1 MQKLLLLGTAA
12 VVAVAAYVGLATKEQ
27 DKVAKSTPV
36 EKVESSKV
44 ATNQDEV
51 LVAAAKEVNK
61 EKEAKEVLAQAAVAV
76 SNEKATKKKITV
88 KKQAPSKKENRKKSV
103 LKPTAAK
110 VTKVKSETEVVEDK
124 VSTEQASTNTMQA
137 NLLGQGMG
145 GGNRKFNANLS
156 FIGSTD
162 LKETTDVTKTYGS
175 RMSLLLGYR
184 INKTYSA
191 QLITSYSKELSQG
204 FDEQLNNTSIR
215 LNHSPISINSQLMVI
230 PRATGIYPT
239 SKVSKVRD
247 EMNGALAVS
256 PLLIYTI
263 NNSFNFIY
271 IPTAVGF
278 SHKYKTNR
286 VNQTNNQYS
295 LSQTGILTYNLNDS
309 YSLSSSFSY
318 VQNWSYFGTEKDPQ
332 FATDVSG
339 TYLFNREFLTAGV
352 NTGGLLYE
360 SERGPNS
367 FIEFYDPN
375 KTSFYLVYGIAL

>member
-1 MQKLLLLGTAA
+1 
-12 VVAVAAYVGLATKEQ
+12 
-27 DKVAKSTPV
+27 
-36 EKVESSKV
+36 
-44 ATNQDEV
+44 
-51 LVAAAKEVNK
+51 
-61 EKEAKEVLAQAAVAV
+61 
-76 SNEKATKKKITV
+76 
-88 KKQAPSKKENRKKSV
+88 
-103 LKPTAAK
+103 
-110 VTKVKSETEVVEDK
+110 
-124 VSTEQASTNTMQA
+124 
-137 NLLGQGMG
+137 
-145 GGNRKFNANLS
+145 
-156 FIGSTD
+156 
-162 LKETTDVTKTYGS
+162 
-175 RMSLLLGYR
+175 
-184 INKTYSA
+184 
-191 QLITSYSKELSQG
+191 
-204 FDEQLNNTSIR
+204 
-215 LNHSPISINSQLMVI
+215 
-230 PRATGIYPT
+230 RATGIYPT

-332 FATDVSG
+332 YATDVSG
-339 TYLFNREFLTAGV
+339 TYIFNREFLTAGV